1 VKEMPNFEENKEL
14 YKNLPKEITK
24 WKEFT
29 SKKLTD
35 PMKDVKEVSK
45 KDIEEKL
52 IELNPDI
59 GN

>member
-1 VKEMPNFEENKEL
+1 MPNFEENKEL

-29 SKKLTD
+29 FIKLNY
-35 PMKDVKEVSK
+35 PMRAVKVVSK

-52 IELNPDI
+52 IEINPDI
-59 GN
+59 EN

>member
-1 VKEMPNFEENKEL
+1 MPNFEENKEL

-45 KDIEEKL
+45 KILRK
-52 IELNPDI
+52 N
-59 GN
+59 